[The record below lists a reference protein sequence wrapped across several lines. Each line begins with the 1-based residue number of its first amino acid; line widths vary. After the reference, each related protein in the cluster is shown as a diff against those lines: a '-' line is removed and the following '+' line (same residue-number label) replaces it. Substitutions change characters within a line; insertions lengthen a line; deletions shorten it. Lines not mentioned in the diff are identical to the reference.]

1 MRSHSDGVADH
12 LSSDKLA
19 LWQPFCI
26 LWKSSQFG
34 WGKSSPSQK
43 KRLGMAWAPHPF
55 LFGQSI
61 WQLLLPSGQW
71 TMHRAG
77 GVRRPRRMTPWSLSD
92 HPEGGFGA
100 CIKIVQ
106 QTARPKPK
114 ACTSRKNVCC
124 WPCALLRKDQPY
136 IDLPRLWLVNCWST
150 VARKHAGV
158 AVSGDEND
166 QKLCNVYT
174 NFNWIQPLRVTHIPW
189 ITMNYRVRSL
199 KWPSQTSKPSFFH
212 VLFNHIR
219 MVSNWSNSWHR
230 LNKTSTIWIRSKMLD
245 VAGITIIN
253 ES

>member
-1 MRSHSDGVADH
+1 MNFQNLEELRWKRKCPGHPWHNHGTLAPYPTVKSPDQPPAQLRRIAQGWLHAQPLGWSRWPPEHAM
-12 LSSDKLA
+12 LA
-19 LWQPFCI
+19 LWQVAG
-26 LWKSSQFG
+26 SSHSASFG
-34 WGKSSPSQK
+34 NQASLAGASHHPQWVW
-43 KRLGMAWAPHPF
+43 LGMAWAPHPF

-71 TMHRAG
+71 TTHRAG

-92 HPEGGFGA
+92 HPEGDFGA

-114 ACTSRKNVCC
+114 ACTLCTSRKNVCC

-166 QKLCNVYT
+166 QNNCVMCT
-174 NFNWIQPLRVTHIPW
+174 P
-189 ITMNYRVRSL
+189 
-199 KWPSQTSKPSFFH
+199 
-212 VLFNHIR
+212 
-219 MVSNWSNSWHR
+219 
-230 LNKTSTIWIRSKMLD
+230 TSTGFSHW
-245 VAGITIIN
+245 G
-253 ES
+253 